1 MGWQDRRANRCTA
14 GATALL
20 TRFWL
25 YWHTIR
31 HLHVSQV
38 AWRLWYRVYRPKIDC
53 SPAPALRTQNSEWHS
68 YLERES
74 ALISPN
80 KVVFL
85 NVEAD
90 ISEPT
95 IWNDQRCAKL
105 WLYNLHYF
113 DDLNAKDSSTRVDWH
128 RQLIQRW
135 ISENPAAKGSG
146 WEPYPTSL
154 RIVNWI
160 KWRLSGNKPVEPMN
174 QSLAV
179 QARWLSKNLEFHILG
194 NHLLANAKALCF
206 AGLYFSGQEA
216 NVWYRRG
223 EKILETQLEEQ
234 VLPDGG
240 HFELSPMYH
249 LIVLEDLLDLAQ
261 LMRVYE
267 RQVPPYLCDA
277 IRRMLT
283 WSKVMR
289 HPDGEIPFFNDA
301 AFRVAAKP
309 TQLDLY
315 AQALGFDVAEPEQG
329 LTHLRN
335 SGYVKFVSDSSVV
348 FADLAPVG
356 PDYLP
361 GHAHADTLSFELSLG
376 DRRIIVNG
384 GTSVYGADAERQRQR
399 GTRAHSTVTIDV
411 KNSSE
416 VWGGFRVARRAN
428 VSAIEVDDQCLSACA
443 EHDGYGR
450 LNGSPKHKREW
461 HLSRGMLEVVDVISG
476 SGDHDMEINFHL
488 APGLI
493 PCIDNSGSVELSD
506 EESGV
511 VLCRVIC
518 SEPRL
523 LSVQQTTWHP
533 NFGVTIPTWSVVI
546 RVNRELPFNHNTI
559 FDWRTLH

>member
-1 MGWQDRRANRCTA
+1 LRVGQ
-14 GATALL
+14 
-20 TRFWL
+20 
-25 YWHTIR
+25 
-31 HLHVSQV
+31 S
-38 AWRLWYRVYRPKIDC
+38 AWRLWYRVYRPDIDC
-53 SPAPALRTQNSEWHS
+53 SPAPALRTRNSEWHS
-68 YLERES
+68 YLEREP
-74 ALISPN
+74 ALISPI

-90 ISEPT
+90 ISDVS
-95 IWNDQRCAKL
+95 IWNDQKYAKL

-113 DDLNAKDSSTRVDWH
+113 DDLNAKDSSNRVDWH
-128 RQLIQRW
+128 KQLIQRW
-135 ISENPAAKGSG
+135 LNENPAAKGDG

-160 KWRLSGNKPVEPMN
+160 KWSLSGNEPTEPIT

-216 NVWYRRG
+216 DVWYRCG
-223 EKILETQLEEQ
+223 VKILETQLEEQ

-261 LMRVYE
+261 LMKVYE

-277 IRRMLT
+277 IHRMLG
-283 WSKVMR
+283 WSRVMR

-301 AFRVAAKP
+301 AFGVAVKP

-315 AQALGFDVAEPEQG
+315 AQALGFDVAKPEQPI
-329 LTHLRN
+329 THLCK
-335 SGYVKFVSDSSVV
+335 SGYIKMVSDNAVV
-348 FADLAPVG
+348 FADMAPVG

-376 DRRIIVNG
+376 ERRIIVNG
-384 GTSVYGADAERQRQR
+384 GTSVYGNDHERQRQR
-399 GTRAHSTVTIDV
+399 GTRTHSTVTIDGE
-411 KNSSE
+411 NSSE
-416 VWGGFRVARRAN
+416 VWGGFRVARRAKAN
-428 VSAIEVDDQCLSACA
+428 EIEVDDQVLSACA
-443 EHDGYGR
+443 EHDGYAR
-450 LNGSPKHKREW
+450 LNGSPKHRRGW
-461 HLSRGMLEVVDVISG
+461 HLSQGKLEVLDVITG
-476 SGDHDMEINFHL
+476 SGDHDIEINFHL

-493 PCIDNSGSVELSD
+493 PRIDNSGAAELCD
-506 EESGV
+506 EKSGV
-511 VLCRVIC
+511 VLCRVIS
-518 SEPRL
+518 SEPKL

-533 NFGVTIPTWSVVI
+533 RFGATIPSWTVVI
-546 RVNRELPFNHNTI
+546 RTNQELPFNHNTI
-559 FDWRTLH
+559 FEWRTLH